1 VNPPRTATL
10 PQGTTVVP
18 REGPADDLA
27 TLAWPGPVADQ
38 LSIGRAGQLV
48 AGRYRLRRL
57 LGLGGMGAV
66 WLATDERLRRP
77 VAVKQPALSATA
89 IDRERRAA
97 QARLRTEAR
106 LAAKVDH
113 PGTVRIHD
121 LAEEAGQPWIVME
134 ALSGRT
140 LEAVLRDRGP
150 CPVGQVADLGLW
162 LLEVLEATHRVGIVH
177 RDVKPSNLQLSGGG
191 RAVLTD
197 FGIAAAINDR
207 PGSPERRVTGS
218 PAYMAPEQVQGD
230 TIEPASDLFSLG
242 ATLYTAVEGRS
253 PFGRGCPVATLAA
266 VVDEPPPRFVR
277 AGPLGPVVE
286 GLLAKDPRRRLDV
299 DRARRALLSIQEVG
313 SGNGA
318 VGGQNR

>member
-1 VNPPRTATL
+1 
-10 PQGTTVVP
+10 
-18 REGPADDLA
+18 LA
-27 TLAWPGPVADQ
+27 TLGWPAPAVDQ
-38 LSIGRAGQLV
+38 LTVGRAGQLV

-77 VAVKQPALSATA
+77 VAVKQPVLSAAAT
-89 IDRERRAA
+89 DGERRAA

-106 LAAKVDH
+106 LAAMVDH
-113 PGTVRIHD
+113 AGTVRIHD

-140 LEAVLRDRGP
+140 LDAALRDRGP
-150 CPVGQVADLGLW
+150 CPVGLVADLGLW
-162 LLEVLEATHRVGIVH
+162 LLDVLEATHRAGIVH

-191 RAVLTD
+191 RVVLTD
-197 FGIAAAINDR
+197 FGIAATINDG
-207 PGSPERRVTGS
+207 PGSPGRRVTGS

-230 TIEPASDLFSLG
+230 TVEPASDLFSLG

-266 VVDEPPPRFVR
+266 VVDEPPARFVR
-277 AGPLGPVVE
+277 AGPLGPVIE

-299 DRARRALLSIQEVG
+299 DRARRAFWALQDVG
-313 SGNGA
+313 
-318 VGGQNR
+318 